1 MSGLPPAPDIN
12 VAMRKVSCF
21 SRCRLI
27 SVALALTTGL
37 LPLPGQPA
45 PENRNS
51 TASNP
56 RRTLAPDGRFEGGLR
71 AGPGMGIQYFPLIER
86 VLTTEQR
93 ESLRTAMNAQRESL
107 RAIDGKLREARR
119 ELMKASMIDEF
130 SEDAV
135 RAKAVAVG
143 KLEAEVTV
151 LRARAF
157 AEMVPPLSEEQVQ
170 QLQTPSRWERGEGR
184 PGIPPRVNRNTND
197 RRERSDLPHRPK

>member
-1 MSGLPPAPDIN
+1 
-12 VAMRKVSCF
+12 MRKVSCF

-27 SVALALTTGL
+27 AVTLALTTGL
-37 LPLPGQPA
+37 LPLPAQPT
-45 PENRNS
+45 PENHNS

-71 AGPGMGIQYFPLIER
+71 AGAGFGMGIHYFPLIER

-130 SEDAV
+130 NEDAV
-135 RAKAVAVG
+135 REKALAVG

-157 AEMVPPLSEEQVQ
+157 AEMIPPLSAEQIQ

-184 PGIPPRVNRNTND
+184 PGIPPRVNRDTND
-197 RRERSDLPHRPK
+197 PRERSDLPPRPK